1 MTIDELFLEFS
12 LLGSRW
18 VLWLLVGLSVATAA
32 VLVERWLH
40 YRQVARHER
49 EFLQAM
55 HLAWD
60 GGDGRDDDAARDAL
74 LELCRARR
82 SPSARMVMKMLE
94 ASDRGPEAMKAMLAA
109 TRSAEHSLLDRNLG
123 FLGTVGANAPFVG
136 LFGTVIEILRVFHL
150 LGESQVAEGA
160 RVQNIMSGISEA
172 LIATAVGLLV
182 AIPAVVAFNALTKRF
197 DRLMA
202 SADEASHVAL
212 ALLRPGR
219 KH

>member
-1 MTIDELFLEFS
+1 MTIDQLFLDFS

-32 VLVERWLH
+32 VLTERWLH
-40 YRQVARHER
+40 YRTVARHER
-49 EFLQAM
+49 AFLRAM
-55 HLAWD
+55 HRAWD
-60 GGDGRDDDAARDAL
+60 ADDGDNAHDRL

-94 ASDRGPEAMKAMLAA
+94 ASDRGPDAMKAMLQA

-150 LGESQVAEGA
+150 LGESEVGEGA
-160 RVQNIMSGISEA
+160 RVQSIMSGISEA

-212 ALLRPGR
+212 ALLRPGGGR
-219 KH
+219 